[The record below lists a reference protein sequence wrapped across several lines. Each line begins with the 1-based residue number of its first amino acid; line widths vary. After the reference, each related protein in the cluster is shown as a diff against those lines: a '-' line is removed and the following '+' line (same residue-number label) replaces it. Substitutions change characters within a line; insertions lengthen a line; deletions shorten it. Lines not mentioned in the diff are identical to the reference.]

1 MTNDNIQGLRDKV
14 EDTRE
19 IHARIRYIDF
29 KTMEGC
35 QFEIIEELH
44 TKFESS
50 HLCTI
55 QKMDIR
61 DDNMQRLR
69 DTHEVH
75 VHSLKIMG
83 ICQFDIILVKER

>member
-1 MTNDNIQGLRDKV
+1 MDNIQGLRDKV

-19 IHARIRYIDF
+19 IHARIRYIVFKTMGGCQFDDNIQGLRDNVGGTREVHACIRYIDF

-55 QKMDIR
+55 QKNGHKR
-61 DDNMQRLR
+61 
-69 DTHEVH
+69 
-75 VHSLKIMG
+75 
-83 ICQFDIILVKER
+83 